1 MGKDP
6 TGPKRK
12 EPTIRRSP
20 RTRRHVGPVTLRLA
34 RIAGFRYD
42 KARDAL
48 VLRVVGNHVGP
59 VLRKGPPVDSAA
71 AQLEWSDSMDAL
83 AARRKTGRFVRDPEP
98 AGDSSPNLIE
108 H

>member
-1 MGKDP
+1 M
-6 TGPKRK
+6 
-12 EPTIRRSP
+12 
-20 RTRRHVGPVTLRLA
+20 
-34 RIAGFRYD
+34 
-42 KARDAL
+42 
-48 VLRVVGNHVGP
+48 GP